1 MSMKIDRRRFVSS
14 ATVTGSMAAA
24 FGLGL
29 GGLGLASPLRGAAA
43 HPLPN
48 FFPALEHRP
57 FRFFWERA
65 NPANGMMPDRWPTP
79 SFASIAAIGFALT
92 AYPIGVARVW
102 VRGADAR
109 PRTLTAMRFL

>member
-48 FFPALEHRP
+48 FFADLEHRT

-92 AYPIGVARVW
+92 AYPIRVAPVSLTPPHAPQRTPTT
-102 VRGADAR
+102 
-109 PRTLTAMRFL
+109 PRI